1 MVDNDTALQ
10 PREVDLRPA
19 TTVVVRGHCRL
30 DGIPEFMGVAFG
42 QTAELVTRQGLS
54 FAGPPFGR
62 FERCEDGFEVEAG
75 FPVLGT
81 PTPVEPVELGNLPGG
96 PTVCLLY
103 QGSYDGLGAAYEA
116 VEQWVV
122 GQGHTPSGPPWESYL
137 DGPDVPNPRTE
148 ICQPYSGA

>member
-1 MVDNDTALQ
+1 MVDNNTALQ
-10 PREVDLRPA
+10 PRDVDLRPA

-75 FPVLGT
+75 FPVLGA
-81 PTPVEPVELGNLPGG
+81 PTPVGAGGAGQPPRRANRLPAVSG
-96 PTVCLLY
+96 LLRR
-103 QGSYDGLGAAYEA
+103 
-116 VEQWVV
+116 
-122 GQGHTPSGPPWESYL
+122 
-137 DGPDVPNPRTE
+137 PR
-148 ICQPYSGA
+148 SRV